1 MYVLLLHILYI
12 SVIAHVSAFRIVMGL
27 VFQNTPNPKYNLEL
41 SQTLKFSLS
50 MVLLFMCWLF
60 TVYLTVCVYWLY

>member
-50 MVLLFMCWLF
+50 MVLLFMC
-60 TVYLTVCVYWLY
+60 